1 MESRMES
8 RIKKLSIIL
17 VMVIFLSGCENSM
30 KSARARALN
39 HEIQRKDDLHQAKMR
54 DRRATTEIRLM
65 TIDVAYYALM
75 VSGPVVIVGVGFA
88 VSWLVIGGSIGL
100 VQRIQVHRI
109 RLDSV
114 TKQYD
119 TLLYGPSSERRFLN
133 PNTGEQR
140 LLNETN
146 EANTARIEATAKVQ
160 IAGLLADHSQ
170 TERGWLDEIST
181 N

>member
-1 MESRMES
+1 MESK
-8 RIKKLSIIL
+8 IKKLFILL
-17 VMVIFLSGCENSM
+17 VMFFLLTGCDNSM
-30 KSARARALN
+30 KAARARALN
-39 HEIQRKDDLHQAKMR
+39 HKTDQLDDIHEEKMR
-54 DRRATTEIRLM
+54 DRRATREIRLM

-75 VSGPVVIVGVGFA
+75 VSGLVVIVGTGFA
-88 VSWLVIGGSIGL
+88 FSWLVIGGSIGL

-119 TLLYGPSSERRFLN
+119 ALLYGPSSERRFLN

-146 EANTARIEATAKVQ
+146 EANAARIEATAKVQ
-160 IAGLLADHSQ
+160 IAGFLADHSMIK
-170 TERGWLDEIST
+170 RGWIDEIST